1 MNIRRFTSTNTR
13 QAMALVRAEFGNQAI
28 ILRTRSVEGGVEIV
42 AMADEALA
50 GSQTPEARASGRGPA
65 TVGPRAA
72 SPRAEGSGLR
82 APSWAGSRQALQP
95 LSSQGRWSASDR
107 LPARPGQIAS
117 PSGHGRPGQALPT
130 EPMST
135 LSFQQFVRDR
145 LAHREQYGPAEPP
158 TPAPRDHGQAAS
170 GNDRPAERDR
180 GPEPRS
186 GLPGQRTSSP
196 ERRTVPT
203 AQRPAS
209 ADPRSDASSP
219 AQALPVNQTPGND
232 GVPRPPSTSR
242 RRVPRV
248 IDPGASNETAHALMM
263 PTAPIV
269 TVDSDQSELLLT
281 ELRKMRGLM
290 RSQLFSLARSQPD
303 SVAQNLMRRLRG
315 CGFSATLVRRLLEK
329 IPAEADSSRAEA
341 WIRQLMVKVI
351 RLDAPH
357 RRILER
363 GGVHALVGPTGVGKT
378 TTVAKLAA
386 RFALRH
392 GTNAVGLVTLD
403 TYRIGA
409 HDQLRTFGRLLGIPV
424 GVAHDPEGLA
434 RFMSENANR
443 KLILIDTV
451 GVGQRDQ
458 RLAELIDS
466 TSSAAIRKL
475 LVLNAAAQPE
485 TLEDVVK
492 AYRVGSRGGIVVSK
506 VDEAVKLGG
515 VVDCLVRHRL
525 PLIGLANGQRVPED
539 WREPDVGSLVRRAF
553 DTPAS
558 PVFDFDAVDTD
569 IDAATPAAEDA

>member
-1 MNIRRFTSTNTR
+1 
-13 QAMALVRAEFGNQAI
+13 
-28 ILRTRSVEGGVEIV
+28 
-42 AMADEALA
+42 
-50 GSQTPEARASGRGPA
+50 
-65 TVGPRAA
+65 
-72 SPRAEGSGLR
+72 
-82 APSWAGSRQALQP
+82 
-95 LSSQGRWSASDR
+95 
-107 LPARPGQIAS
+107 
-117 PSGHGRPGQALPT
+117 
-130 EPMST
+130 
-135 LSFQQFVRDR
+135 
-145 LAHREQYGPAEPP
+145 
-158 TPAPRDHGQAAS
+158 
-170 GNDRPAERDR
+170 
-180 GPEPRS
+180 
-186 GLPGQRTSSP
+186 
-196 ERRTVPT
+196 
-203 AQRPAS
+203 
-209 ADPRSDASSP
+209 
-219 AQALPVNQTPGND
+219 
-232 GVPRPPSTSR
+232 
-242 RRVPRV
+242 
-248 IDPGASNETAHALMM
+248 MM
-263 PTAPIV
+263 PTSPIV
-269 TVDSDQSELLLT
+269 TSDGDHSELLLT
-281 ELRKMRGLM
+281 EMRKMRGLM

-303 SVAQNLMRRLRG
+303 SVAQKLMRRLRG

-329 IPAEADSSRAEA
+329 IPAEADNGRAEA

-363 GGVHALVGPTGVGKT
+363 GGIHALVGPTGVGKT

-392 GTNAVGLVTLD
+392 GTDAVGLVTLD

-424 GVAHDPEGLA
+424 GVAHHAEGLA
-434 RFMSENANR
+434 GFMSENANR

-466 TSSAAIRKL
+466 TSSSAIRKL

-558 PVFDFDAVDTD
+558 PVFDFDQIDTD
-569 IDAATPAAEDA
+569 DDAETQAGDHA

>member
-1 MNIRRFTSTNTR
+1 MNIRRFTSTSTR

-50 GSQTPEARASGRGPA
+50 GTRPSPGRAAGREPA
-65 TVGPRAA
+65 TAGPRAGA
-72 SPRAEGSGLR
+72 APRPEGSGVR
-82 APSWAGSRQALQP
+82 APAWSSPRQSLQP
-95 LSSQGRWSASDR
+95 LSSQGRWGASDR
-107 LPARPGQIAS
+107 LPARPGQLAH
-117 PSGHGRPGQALPT
+117 PPGHLRPGQALPS

-145 LAHREQYGPAEPP
+145 LAHREQHGP
-158 TPAPRDHGQAAS
+158 TVPAPAALPQTGQTGQIAA
-170 GNDRPAERDR
+170 GAARVTGPDRA
-180 GPEPRS
+180 PEPS
-186 GLPGQRTSSP
+186 
-196 ERRTVPT
+196 
-203 AQRPAS
+203 
-209 ADPRSDASSP
+209 ASSP
-219 AQALPVNQTPGND
+219 AA
-232 GVPRPPSTSR
+232 R

-269 TVDSDQSELLLT
+269 RPDSDQSELLLA

-290 RSQLFSLARSQPD
+290 RSQLFSLARSGPD
-303 SVAQNLMRRLRG
+303 SVAQSLMRRLRG

-329 IPAEADSSRAEA
+329 IPADADNGRAEA

-363 GGVHALVGPTGVGKT
+363 GGIHALVGPTGVGKT

-392 GTNAVGLVTLD
+392 GADAVGLVTLD

-424 GVAHDPEGLA
+424 GVAHHAEGLA
-434 RFMSENANR
+434 NFMSGNANR

-466 TSSAAIRKL
+466 TSSSAIRKL
-475 LVLNAAAQPE
+475 LVLNAAAHPE

-539 WREPDVGSLVRRAF
+539 WTEPDVGKLVRQAF

-558 PVFDFDAVDTD
+558 PVFDYDH
-569 IDAATPAAEDA
+569 IDADGESSAADHG